1 LHAGK
6 EMAMNQSANDEHRAY
21 GRELRKTS
29 PPAWMASWEPDRSRD
44 PLAVLERAALGRDP
58 ELVDERNNAMAKDD
72 PAFFRGAAGVMAS
85 DLRTSRQETSDIWL
99 DVCGDAH
106 VGNFGTYGS
115 PERHRLFDLNDFD
128 EARTA
133 PWEWDICRLA
143 ASAVVTARHLK
154 LAKRRQADVA
164 GTLCAAYAE
173 TLADLASR
181 QIVDRWYMMTRCG
194 SVEPGDLAVCE
205 QDRGAKDLVR
215 NADALLTPK
224 KIRTQEATIDELTD
238 GSGAFHDDD
247 GKQTPIDGKRAADVR
262 GALAAYRDT
271 LPRGLRRV
279 LTGYTAT
286 AVAKRPVGAGSLGLR
301 SYLVLVRGRD
311 DKDALVL
318 QVKEATPSQLEFGL
332 EPVPVRHEGKRVVRM
347 QQMLQGASD
356 PLLGWTSMRG
366 DEVYYVRQ
374 FRDMKAAP
382 DMDELDFGGLLLLAR
397 LCGTTLARAH
407 ARSASSVD
415 GTLIRMSGYIG
426 GSPKEYAGF
435 RDAVTAFA
443 VTYAAVTS
451 YDRRVLAE
459 SRNSDG
465 RGAHA

>member
-1 LHAGK
+1 
-6 EMAMNQSANDEHRAY
+6 MAMKQSADDEHRAY
-21 GRELRKTS
+21 GKELRKTR
-29 PPAWMASWEPDRSRD
+29 PPDWMASWKPDPSRE
-44 PLAVLERAALGRDP
+44 PLAVLERAAVGRDP
-58 ELVDERNNAMAKDD
+58 ELVDERNKTMAEDD
-72 PAFFRGAAGVMAS
+72 PEFFRGAAGVMAS
-85 DLRTSRQETSDIWL
+85 DLRTSRRETSDIWL

-106 VGNFGTYGS
+106 MGNFGTYGS

-128 EARTA
+128 EARSA

-154 LAKRRQADVA
+154 FAKRRQADVA

-181 QIVDRWYMMTRCG
+181 QLVDRWYMMTGCD
-194 SVEPGDLAVCE
+194 SVEPGDLALRE
-205 QDRGAKDLVR
+205 LDRRAKDLVR
-215 NADALLTPK
+215 SAEALLTPR
-224 KIRTQEATIDELTD
+224 KIRTQETTIDELTD
-238 GSGAFHDDD
+238 GSGAFHDDN
-247 GKQTPIDGKRAADVR
+247 GNQTPIDGKRAAEVR
-262 GALAAYRDT
+262 AALEPYRDT

-279 LTGYTAT
+279 LSGYTAT

-301 SYLVLVRGRD
+301 NYLVLVRGRH

-332 EPVPVRHEGKRVVRM
+332 DPVPMRHEGKRVVRM

-366 DEVYYVRQ
+366 DEAYYVRQ

-382 DMDELDFGGLLLLAR
+382 DLDELDFARLRLLAR

-415 GTLIRMSGYIG
+415 GTLVRMSGYIG
-426 GSPKEYAGF
+426 GSPKEYSGF
-435 RDAVTAFA
+435 RDAVTVFA
-443 VTYAAVTS
+443 DTYAAVTS
-451 YDRRVLAE
+451 GDRRVLDE
-459 SRNSDG
+459 SRKSDVDG
-465 RGAHA
+465 LPSDDGS